1 MSATKKKIYTN
12 RDFMFLWSGN
22 ATSVVGFYGVR
33 IAYPLLVL
41 TVTGSPALAGW
52 VGFSIALPSLLFQIP
67 AGIAADYW
75 NRRRTLLL
83 CQTAGLLATSLA
95 AAMIFFKVSDLWLIL
110 NATAFVEGSA
120 NVFFNLSE
128 LGAVRDV
135 VSVEQRPAAFSFF
148 EAEQPIA
155 ILMGRA
161 IGATIYGV
169 ARWLPFI
176 ANAASYVCCIGTLSA
191 MRSDFSARR
200 DERPPAPTG
209 RREWSDVWEGVRIVW
224 NQPFLRASTAITGAT
239 NMIIQAIILLIILE
253 LEEGGRPSWTVGVVL
268 AAAGA
273 GGLGGSFA
281 ASPLIRRYTAPAVYA
296 GALWVW
302 AALLL
307 PIALS
312 SDPFVLAIAWCCSG
326 AVGTVVAVA
335 LTTYRVATIPEAAL
349 GQAVGAASIVIDGAV
364 ALGALLA
371 GYLLSLCGP
380 STTGWILFAAMLTV
394 AVIGTLLGLLG
405 RPSPTLA
412 QREQF
417 GRVEMTENPQ

>member
-1 MSATKKKIYTN
+1 MSEANKIYTN
-12 RDFMFLWSGN
+12 RDFMLLWSGN

-41 TVTGSPALAGW
+41 TATGSPALAGW
-52 VGFSIALPSLLFQIP
+52 VAFSISLPSLLFQIP

-83 CQTAGLLATSLA
+83 CQTAGLMATSLA
-95 AAMIFFKVSDLWLIL
+95 AMMIFFKVSDLWLVL
-110 NATAFVEGSA
+110 NATAFIEGSA

-169 ARWLPFI
+169 ARALPFL
-176 ANAASYVCCIGTLSA
+176 ANAVSYVCCIGTLSA
-191 MRSDFSARR
+191 MRGDFSARR
-200 DERPPAPTG
+200 DERRPTG

-224 NQPFLRASTAITGAT
+224 NQPFLRASTAITGTT

-253 LEEGGRPSWTVGVVL
+253 LKDSGRPSWTVGVVL

-281 ASPLIRRYTAPAVYA
+281 ASPLIRRYSPPTVYV

-312 SDPFVLAIAWCCSG
+312 SDPYVLAIAWCCSG

-335 LTTYRVATIPEAAL
+335 LTMYRVSTIPEAAL

-371 GYLLSLCGP
+371 GYLLSLCGA

-394 AVIGTLLGLLG
+394 AVIGTFLGLLG

-417 GRVEMTENPQ
+417 GRVEMTTESLQ